1 MKCAN
6 CSNEASY
13 TNADPGVNPVNYCTN
28 CLPHWLQERAQA
40 GHFPLVMSVEEAPAE
55 EAPAEEAPVE
65 EAPAEEAPVEEAPV
79 EDKPK
84 KKAATKSTVVQ
95 E

>member
-65 EAPAEEAPVEEAPV
+65 
-79 EDKPK
+79 DKPK